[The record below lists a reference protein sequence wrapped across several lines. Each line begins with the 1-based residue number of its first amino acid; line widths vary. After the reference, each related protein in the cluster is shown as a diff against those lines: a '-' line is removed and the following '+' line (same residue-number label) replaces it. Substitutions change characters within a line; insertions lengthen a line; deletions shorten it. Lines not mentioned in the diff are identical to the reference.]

1 MRIVLTILLVLL
13 LILVIILMSRIAL
26 AVEYWDGKFS
36 YAVRYFGIKVYPF
49 PEKTN
54 KGSDPAEEERKAEE
68 KARKK
73 AEKEAKKQ
81 AEKEA
86 AAAERKKLLLAEKIQ
101 RMLQSIAERA
111 DMIGEILSAVP
122 GPLQKLLRSVT
133 LDDLVTDFLIGGEDA
148 ADTALLY
155 GKIQIAVQNLLANLG
170 KYIHVKRKDVRIAC
184 DFTADESRWN
194 IRCSVK
200 VHIGTAVAAALWFLW
215 KYWRAGKTADKAIV
229 SPRI

>member
-13 LILVIILMSRIAL
+13 LILVILLMSRVAL
-26 AVEYWDGKFS
+26 TVEYWDGKFS

-49 PEKTN
+49 PEKAET
-54 KGSDPAEEERKAEE
+54 DPEKEEQKATE

-86 AAAERKKLLLAEKIQ
+86 AAAERKKRLPAEKIQ
-101 RMLQSIAERA
+101 RVLQRIAERS
-111 DMIGEILSAVP
+111 DMIGEILAAVP

-155 GKIQIAVQNLLANLG
+155 GRVQIAVQNLLANLG
-170 KYIHVKRKDVRIAC
+170 KHIRVKRKDVRIVC

-200 VHIGTAVAAALWFLW
+200 VHIGTAAAAALWFLW